1 MFFVA
6 ISRPCY
12 QRFAAGAITFAR
24 SKRAQTPAA
33 VSPAVIAN
41 IERQLNA
48 IAPHHIRVTICV
60 GRGGMAV
67 RIRSWRWLQWQAGM
81 AGRASDGEDAIEDE
95 LVNVLLDLQW
105 FICNGSGRA
114 WPSSTPLP
122 KTPADPSRESIE
134 QHSSQ
139 LVALVP
145 DAEVSI
151 HDGVLNLWWEKEGRT
166 ILALEPIP
174 IAEH

>member
-67 RIRSWRWLQWQAGM
+67 RIRSGAGCSGKPGWPVAQAT
-81 AGRASDGEDAIEDE
+81 E
-95 LVNVLLDLQW
+95 
-105 FICNGSGRA
+105 
-114 WPSSTPLP
+114 
-122 KTPADPSRESIE
+122 KTP
-134 QHSSQ
+134 
-139 LVALVP
+139 
-145 DAEVSI
+145 
-151 HDGVLNLWWEKEGRT
+151 
-166 ILALEPIP
+166 
-174 IAEH
+174 